1 MLYEVTLTQTD
12 SDLHGRIITTSR
24 VDHFYVGI
32 LKKIQEDRL
41 FQQQNKY
48 KVDDSILLW
57 SKERLYVLDRGDIR
71 SNILT
76 KFHQNPY
83 SGHPKY
89 QKVISTVKKQFFW
102 PKS

>member
-1 MLYEVTLTQTD
+1 MLYEVTSSQTD

-24 VDHFYVGI
+24 VDHFYVGV

-57 SKERLYVLDRGDIR
+57 SKEILYVQDGADIT

-83 SGHPKY
+83 
-89 QKVISTVKKQFFW
+89 
-102 PKS
+102 